1 MIKSLYYIKTPLNNI
16 KTIIAESLYHAK
28 QKCVEQDGFLYSNN
42 DYHEVKK
49 K

>member
-1 MIKSLYYIKTPLNNI
+1 MNLYYIKNPKGQQKPIL
-16 KTIIAESLYHAK
+16 AESLYHAI

-49 K
+49 NK